1 MKCTEC
7 AEGKRITSEKILC
20 IQYGMIIRDTH
31 ECDRQGARKKEDP
44 PVLPTPAEK
53 IGGPQDEP

>member
-20 IQYGMIIRDTH
+20 IQYGMIIRCTH
-31 ECDRQGARKKEDP
+31 ECDRPGAKEKAADVAAPATP
-44 PVLPTPAEK
+44 PEAE
-53 IGGPQDEP
+53 ER

>member
-20 IQYGMIIRDTH
+20 IQYGMIIRDNH
-31 ECDRQGARKKEDP
+31 ECSRPGARKKEDP
-44 PVLPTPAEK
+44 PVLPTPTEQ